1 MSQAA
6 NTFWAN
12 RIRSTDRANSLQERE
27 TRSRIIIDG
36 AVLAVI
42 LAATALC
49 ISVYHRTRTEFDTA
63 SAKHQAAAEKVE
75 QLKVLLEKRSLDVE
89 SIKNNPSV
97 IEAYARQRFGF
108 VRDGDVVI
116 NVPNEEQ
123 ELSAKK
129 DGLKIANLSSQ
140 TASQYRKVAN

>member
-12 RIRSTDRANSLQERE
+12 RISTSARAYTLSRRE
-27 TRSRIIIDG
+27 SRARIIIDG

-49 ISVYHRTRTEFDTA
+49 ISVYSRTSAELDA
-63 SAKHQAAAEKVE
+63 ANAKHQAAAEKVE
-75 QLKVLLEKRSLDVE
+75 QLKIQLEKRSGEVN
-89 SIKNNPSV
+89 SIKNDLSV

-108 VRDGDVVI
+108 VRAGDVVI
-116 NVPNEEQ
+116 NVPNEEK
-123 ELSAKK
+123 EPSPKK
-129 DGLKIANLSSQ
+129 DGVKIANLMI
-140 TASQYRKVAN
+140 K